1 MLYNGHDRKVVTIEA
16 YDKKGRKLL
25 YCTLT
30 PEEHK
35 DVIVACEVNDW
46 DYEPV
51 YFKVAPMR
59 KYIVQIGRFKQVYD
73 SRKIANEIV
82 KNFKAMSNYMHLK
95 VYNSEP
101 VTGEIAIYCYPVPE
115 KHKVIE
121 PKFSTVTA
129 RNDKGRVTSVYR
141 RRN

>member
-16 YDKKGRKLL
+16 YDKQGRKLL
-25 YCTLT
+25 YCTHT
-30 PEEHK
+30 PEERK
-35 DVIVACEVNDW
+35 DVIVACEANDW
-46 DYEPV
+46 DYEPLYV
-51 YFKVAPMR
+51 SVAPMH
-59 KYIVQIGRFKQVYD
+59 KYIVQIGNIKQVYD

-82 KNFKAMSNYMHLK
+82 KSFKLKPNYAHLK

-101 VTGEIAIYCYPVPE
+101 VAGQVGIYCYPMPE
-115 KHKVIE
+115 KHKVLE